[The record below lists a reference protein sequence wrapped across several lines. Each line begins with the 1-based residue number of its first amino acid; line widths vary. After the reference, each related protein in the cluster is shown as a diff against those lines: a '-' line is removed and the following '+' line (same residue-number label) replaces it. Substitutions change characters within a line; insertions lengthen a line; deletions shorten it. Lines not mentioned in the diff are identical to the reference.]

1 MKLINQS
8 VELITEENPLKV
20 IELAGRVSHKSED
33 RITEDSYKAFIKQ
46 MLKLGHT
53 ATLEFGSVYL
63 EIDEYFMTSIY
74 GWTIP
79 ESNSM
84 FHKIHNGIRE
94 GKEDSSI
101 KYKLYTNLRYILDKC
116 PQLFEDI
123 VNDTLPSWIRHFT
136 PSNNDP
142 YKRYTF
148 KIICN
153 RGVSHELVRHRVFS
167 FLQES
172 TRYCN
177 YSKDKFSNELNIII
191 PHWMTD
197 FDIIPIDSNDRL
209 AIGTCNEDSIQWERA
224 IGLIQ
229 QQYNILIE
237 DCRLKAQDARGILPN
252 DLKTELYMA
261 GFLKDWVGHS
271 VETYAID
278 IFGESV
284 DVTTRVGFDTL
295 RRHASAHP
303 QAREIADLIYI
314 ELIGEIGSTEF
325 AKIKETYYE

>member
-8 VELITEENPLKV
+8 VQLVTEENPLKC

-33 RITEDSYKAFIKQ
+33 RITEDSHKVFIKQ

-63 EIDEYFMTSIY
+63 QCPNLTIITRYYDYDISNFVESPYIHIEYSKSDVRIY
-74 GWTIP
+74 
-79 ESNSM
+79 S
-84 FHKIHNGIRE
+84 
-94 GKEDSSI
+94 
-101 KYKLYTNLRYILDKC
+101 NLRVILNKF
-116 PQLFEDI
+116 PELFVDI
-123 VNDTLPSWIRHFT
+123 IHKSLPEKVELFT
-136 PSNNDP
+136 PSNDDP

-177 YSKDKFSNELNIII
+177 YSKDKFSNELNIINPFNNFI
-191 PHWMTD
+191 NTNP
-197 FDIIPIDSNDRL
+197 DIQAYYKIALSVFEKD
-209 AIGTCNEDSIQWERA
+209 
-224 IGLIQ
+224 
-229 QQYNILIE
+229 YNYLTSRTE
-237 DCRLKAQDARGILPN
+237 ALKAQEARGILPN
-252 DLKTELYMA
+252 DLKTELYMC
-261 GFLKDWVGHS
+261 GFLKDWVGHN

-278 IFGESV
+278 IFGESI
-284 DVTTRVGFDTL
+284 DVTTRLGFDTL

-303 QAREIADLIYI
+303 QAREIA
-314 ELIGEIGSTEF
+314 ELIFEELIKEVGSTEF
-325 AKIKETYYE
+325 IKIKETYYE

>member
-8 VELITEENPLKV
+8 VELITEENPLKC

-33 RITEDSYKAFIKQ
+33 RITEDSHKAFIKQ

-63 EIDEYFMTSIY
+63 ETTSI
-74 GWTIP
+74 
-79 ESNSM
+79 ESFCTHYDISEKVIIYNRHPAYH
-84 FHKIHNGIRE
+84 FEYVNF
-94 GKEDSSI
+94 
-101 KYKLYTNLRYILDKC
+101 KLKRIYTNLRWLLDNIPNLFVDYI
-116 PQLFEDI
+116 
-123 VNDTLPSWIRHFT
+123 NDTLEFCNKFT
-136 PSNNDP
+136 PDNDDP

-177 YSKDKFSNELNIII
+177 YSKDKFSNELNIINPFNNFI
-191 PHWMTD
+191 EVD
-197 FDIIPIDSNDRL
+197 NIIQPVYL
-209 AIGTCNEDSIQWERA
+209 
-224 IGLIQ
+224 IGLK
-229 QQYNILIE
+229 NIE
-237 DCRLKAQDARGILPN
+237 DNYNWFTNSELFKPLKAQEARGILPN
-252 DLKTELYMA
+252 DLKTELYMC
-261 GFLKDWVGHS
+261 GFLKDWVGHN
-271 VETYAID
+271 VKTFAID

-284 DVTTRVGFDTL
+284 DVTYRVGFDTL

-303 QAREIADLIYI
+303 QAREIANLIF
-314 ELIGEIGSTEF
+314 EHLICEIGASEF
-325 AKIKETYYE
+325 AIIKEIYYE

>member
-8 VELITEENPLKV
+8 VELITEENPLKC

-33 RITEDSYKAFIKQ
+33 RITEDSYKVFIKQ

-63 EIDEYFMTSIY
+63 ETNTLQSFCTHYDVSEDTIIYNKHSAYHFEYV
-74 GWTIP
+74 
-79 ESNSM
+79 N
-84 FHKIHNGIRE
+84 
-94 GKEDSSI
+94 
-101 KYKLYTNLRYILDKC
+101 YKFKRIYTNLRWLLDNIPNLFVDYI
-116 PQLFEDI
+116 
-123 VNDTLPSWIRHFT
+123 NDDLQHCTKFT
-136 PSNNDP
+136 PANDDP

-177 YSKDKFSNELNIII
+177 YSKDKFSNELNIINPFNNFI
-191 PHWMTD
+191 ETSKVKKWIYKTVLEYSEGMYNQLTKKTEHGKL
-197 FDIIPIDSNDRL
+197 L
-209 AIGTCNEDSIQWERA
+209 AQE
-224 IGLIQ
+224 
-229 QQYNILIE
+229 
-237 DCRLKAQDARGILPN
+237 ARGILPN
-252 DLKTELYMA
+252 DLKTELYMS
-261 GFLKDWVGHS
+261 GFLKDWVGHN

-278 IFGESV
+278 IFGESI
-284 DVTTRVGFDTL
+284 DVTSRIGFDTL

-303 QAREIADLIYI
+303 QAREIA
-314 ELIGEIGSTEF
+314 ELIFEELIKEVGSTEF
-325 AKIKETYYE
+325 TKIKETYYE

>member
-8 VELITEENPLKV
+8 VELITEENPLKC

-33 RITEDSYKAFIKQ
+33 RITEDSHKAFIKQ

-63 EIDEYFMTSIY
+63 QPDNLEDFCNYYELNFGAIKFNKHPAYFINYTSKRI
-74 GWTIP
+74 
-79 ESNSM
+79 
-84 FHKIHNGIRE
+84 
-94 GKEDSSI
+94 
-101 KYKLYTNLRYILDKC
+101 YTNLRWLLDNCTTLFVDYI
-116 PQLFEDI
+116 
-123 VNDTLPSWIRHFT
+123 NNTLKYCYTFI
-136 PSNNDP
+136 PSNDNP

-177 YSKDKFSNELNIII
+177 YSKDKFSNELNIINPFNNFI
-191 PHWMTD
+191 ETD
-197 FDIIPIDSNDRL
+197 DFN
-209 AIGTCNEDSIQWERA
+209 IGCYKSYLESHEN
-224 IGLIQ
+224 
-229 QQYNILIE
+229 QYNSLM
-237 DCRLKAQDARGILPN
+237 CTKNPFKAQEARGILPN
-252 DLKTELYMA
+252 DLKTELYMC
-261 GFLKDWVGHS
+261 GFLKDWVGHN

-278 IFGESV
+278 IFGESI
-284 DVTTRVGFDTL
+284 DVTTRLGFDTL

-303 QAREIADLIYI
+303 QAREIAELVFEDLIK
-314 ELIGEIGSTEF
+314 EVGSTEF

>member
-8 VELITEENPLKV
+8 VELITEENPLKC

-33 RITEDSYKAFIKQ
+33 RITEDSHKAFIKQ

-63 EIDEYFMTSIY
+63 SISHLESFCNY
-74 GWTIP
+74 YELNFNTIVC
-79 ESNSM
+79 NKHAAYH
-84 FHKIHNGIRE
+84 FKITNNRI
-94 GKEDSSI
+94 
-101 KYKLYTNLRYILDKC
+101 YTNLRWVLDNCPLLFIDYI
-116 PQLFEDI
+116 
-123 VNDTLPSWIRHFT
+123 NNTLKYCYKFT
-136 PSNNDP
+136 PSNDDP

-148 KIICN
+148 RIICN

-177 YSKDKFSNELNIII
+177 YSKDKFSNELNIINPFNNFI
-191 PHWMTD
+191 ETD
-197 FDIIPIDSNDRL
+197 DFNVACYKSYL
-209 AIGTCNEDSIQWERA
+209 ESHEA
-224 IGLIQ
+224 
-229 QQYNILIE
+229 QYNSLIITKNP
-237 DCRLKAQDARGILPN
+237 LKAQEARGILPN
-252 DLKTELYMA
+252 DLKTELYMC
-261 GFLKDWVGHS
+261 GFLKDWVGHN

-278 IFGESV
+278 IFGESI
-284 DVTTRVGFDTL
+284 DVTTRLGFDTL

-303 QAREIADLIYI
+303 QAREIAELVFEDLIK
-314 ELIGEIGSTEF
+314 EVGSTEF

>member
-8 VELITEENPLKV
+8 VELITEENPLKC

-33 RITEDSYKAFIKQ
+33 RITEDSHKAFIKQ

-63 EIDEYFMTSIY
+63 RVYDV
-74 GWTIP
+74 
-79 ESNSM
+79 SNFIIHYDVSN
-84 FHKIHNGIRE
+84 FIRDNVYKHITVLSEGYKI
-94 GKEDSSI
+94 
-101 KYKLYTNLRYILDKC
+101 YTNLRVLLDECPELFVDYI
-116 PQLFEDI
+116 
-123 VNDTLPSWIRHFT
+123 NDTLQYSNKFT
-136 PSNNDP
+136 PIFDDP

-177 YSKDKFSNELNIII
+177 YSKDKFSNELNIINPFNNFI
-191 PHWMTD
+191 ETD
-197 FDIIPIDSNDRL
+197 DFNVACYKSYL
-209 AIGTCNEDSIQWERA
+209 ESHEA
-224 IGLIQ
+224 
-229 QQYNILIE
+229 QYNSLIITKNP
-237 DCRLKAQDARGILPN
+237 LKAQEARGILPN
-252 DLKTELYMA
+252 DLKTELYMC
-261 GFLKDWVGHS
+261 GFLKDWIGHN

-278 IFGESV
+278 IFGEST
-284 DVTTRVGFDTL
+284 DVTTRLGFDTL

-303 QAREIADLIYI
+303 QAREIAELVFEDLIK
-314 ELIGEIGSTEF
+314 EVGSTEF